1 MDDIIRRHSY
11 STRRRVVCP
20 KCGKPVKTIRSDRY
34 GICRACIEVF
44 EIPEAAAEHAAEAA
58 ARSVKN
64 DDV

>member
-20 KCGKPVKTIRSDRY
+20 KCGNPVKTIRADRF
-34 GICRACIEVF
+34 GICRACFEVF
-44 EIPEAAAEHAAEAA
+44 EIPEAAAEHEAEAA

-64 DDV
+64 NDV